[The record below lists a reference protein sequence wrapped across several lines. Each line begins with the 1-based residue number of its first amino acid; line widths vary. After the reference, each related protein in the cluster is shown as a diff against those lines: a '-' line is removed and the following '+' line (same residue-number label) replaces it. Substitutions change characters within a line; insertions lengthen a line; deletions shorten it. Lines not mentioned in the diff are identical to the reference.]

1 MPTIDKSIG
10 AYHDSSNA
18 RIRKIG
24 GYTGPAS
31 YVTGGDPIT
40 PGDLGMSRIEMILF
54 SHGDQRHDLPL
65 PGLEPQHRD
74 RRREGQVAR
83 RYDRRRGRAGAV
95 NLSTYFARFEAI
107 GK

>member
-24 GYTGPAS
+24 GYAGPAS
-31 YVTGGDPIT
+31 YVTGGDPFT
-40 PGDLGMSRIEMILF
+40 PADLGMSRIEMIIF
-54 SHGDQRHDLPL
+54 TPVTNGTTYYYPVWV
-65 PGLEPQHRD
+65 PN
-74 RRREGQVAR
+74 VAT
-83 RYDRRRGRAGAV
+83 GGGAVKWLVGTTGVETAGAV
-95 NLSTYFARFEAI
+95 NLSTFVGRFEAI